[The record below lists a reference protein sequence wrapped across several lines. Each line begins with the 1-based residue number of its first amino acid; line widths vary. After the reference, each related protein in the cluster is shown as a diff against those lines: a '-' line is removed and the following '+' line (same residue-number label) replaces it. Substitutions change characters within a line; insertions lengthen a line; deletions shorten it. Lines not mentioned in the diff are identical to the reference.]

1 MCMIHAL
8 KCLNSVFKA
17 RKYLTAFDGLDLKQS
32 IDKATEILKT
42 NDPTSLPQWQLHG
55 SVLVVNNEIK
65 QVMIKVDRYKEPTI
79 VVPKPY
85 IVR

>member
-1 MCMIHAL
+1 MNNQQEQVPVVPVEI
-8 KCLNSVFKA
+8 KA
-17 RKYLTAFDGLDLKQS
+17 FSLEE
-32 IDKATEILKT
+32 ATEILKT